1 MRRFAVA
8 VFVLLSLLPG
18 LALAEG
24 EVGVIT
30 EVSGEAELMRGD
42 QVLAAEAG
50 VNLMPGDV
58 VRTGDDATVQID
70 MDDGS
75 SFAMGAKSSLHIK
88 EYRMREDHSII
99 AAAIDKISG
108 WMRFAVAKLR
118 QADYYR
124 FQMPTAVLGVR
135 GTEGVLNVEG
145 EGDNA
150 QSNIMLDKGD
160 VEVAERVENGRLFGN
175 HLRLRDGEYAYRR
188 AGRMLLMQRHFPE
201 RLRQRMPA
209 FVKARLVRRV
219 RFLKRRGIRPRRIEG
234 RLFRM
239 HRRPIMRRMERP
251 AMRRMERPSEMRPEG
266 PAMRRMGGQP
276 GMRPEGPAMRRKKAP
291 ATMQQDGSET
301 MQQDGSTTRQLEGP
315 KAKRLKE
322 RRRRFL
328 RFRSND

>member
-1 MRRFAVA
+1 MHRFVVA
-8 VFVLLSLLPG
+8 AILLLSLLPG
-18 LALAEG
+18 LALADG

-30 EVSGEAELMRGD
+30 EVSGEAELLRGD

-58 VRTGDDATVQID
+58 VRTGDDATAQID

-75 SFAMGAKSSLHIK
+75 SFAMGGKSSLRVR

-99 AAAIDKISG
+99 AAAIDDISG

-150 QSNIMLDKGD
+150 QSNIMLDKGN

-175 HLRLRDGEYAYRR
+175 RLQLRDGEYAYRH
-188 AGRMLLMQRHFPE
+188 AGRMLLMRRHFPE
-201 RLRQRMPA
+201 QLRQRMPA
-209 FVKARLVRRV
+209 FVQARLVRRV
-219 RFLKRRGIRPRRIEG
+219 RFLRRRGIRPRQIEG

-239 HRRPIMRRMERP
+239 HRRERLQGPEQRR
-251 AMRRMERPSEMRPEG
+251 
-266 PAMRRMGGQP
+266 
-276 GMRPEGPAMRRKKAP
+276 
-291 ATMQQDGSET
+291 
-301 MQQDGSTTRQLEGP
+301 L
-315 KAKRLKE
+315 E
-322 RRRRFL
+322 RRRLMQEDRGRYR
-328 RFRSND
+328 RFRRDELR